1 MTTATSKSSRALNI
15 ALWTAQVILAGMF
28 VMAGITKTTKPIDEL
43 ATMLPWVNDMPAEL
57 VRFIGVS
64 EFLGALGLV
73 LPSLLR
79 IKPGLTPLAAFGL
92 LLIMVFAAIYHLTK
106 GEFSAILINSVIGLI
121 AFFVAWG
128 SYRLALLNPR

>member
-1 MTTATSKSSRALNI
+1 MTTTKPSKALNF

-28 VMAGITKTTKPIDEL
+28 LMAGITKTTKPIDEL
-43 ATMLPWVNDMPAEL
+43 ATMLPWVNDMPAGL

-92 LLIMVFAAIYHLTK
+92 VLIMALAAIYHLTK
-106 GEFSAILINSVIGLI
+106 GEFSAILINAVLGLI
-121 AFFVAWG
+121 VFFIAWG
-128 SYRLALLNPR
+128 RFRLVPVNPR